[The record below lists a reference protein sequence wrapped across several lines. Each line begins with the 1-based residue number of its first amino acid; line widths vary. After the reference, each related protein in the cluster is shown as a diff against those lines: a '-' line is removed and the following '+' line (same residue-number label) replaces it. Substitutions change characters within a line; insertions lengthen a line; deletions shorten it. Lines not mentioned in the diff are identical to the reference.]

1 MFHISDT
8 SIPNPNPG
16 SGACIA
22 SYTTVGFFGAPTVWL
37 SFRFIRQTNEIF
49 PTDWDRLGLIG
60 TDWDTIGTAIGTPI
74 GTAIG
79 TPIRTNQDTDYDQSA
94 LCNFIGFRSTQTN
107 MAYALART
115 SSEEEDDMFVQNLP
129 SAPTKPLSSQQPIL
143 QAPPMS
149 LTTDEERKCRYKW
162 TSGKVCGRSSGCF
175 KRCDEHRTRDTYYKQ
190 RKRAKS
196 RAKQKLVSWDASSVV
211 SHDTRDVLERDHVKA
226 YIKAQSNMAKAKR
239 DFETNMTRF
248 NSNPEMRLQLQVFH
262 TQMVKAN
269 TQMDEGL
276 HLLTKDPKL
285 ATLMEGGM
293 PQALEEIHTLVEAEC
308 EGHKGKDETKNQ
320 SIVRRLK
327 MRFKLVKQLQKNLTE
342 SYKKL
347 ATSEATVKVMTDK
360 LTTSEATVK
369 DLTNKLDNTPDPQ
382 SGFSLRSALPSWLGG
397 GDDAP
402 PQKRARE

>member
-1 MFHISDT
+1 
-8 SIPNPNPG
+8 
-16 SGACIA
+16 
-22 SYTTVGFFGAPTVWL
+22 
-37 SFRFIRQTNEIF
+37 
-49 PTDWDRLGLIG
+49 
-60 TDWDTIGTAIGTPI
+60 
-74 GTAIG
+74 
-79 TPIRTNQDTDYDQSA
+79 
-94 LCNFIGFRSTQTN
+94 
-107 MAYALART
+107 
-115 SSEEEDDMFVQNLP
+115 
-129 SAPTKPLSSQQPIL
+129 
-143 QAPPMS
+143 
-149 LTTDEERKCRYKW
+149 
-162 TSGKVCGRSSGCF
+162 
-175 KRCDEHRTRDTYYKQ
+175 
-190 RKRAKS
+190 
-196 RAKQKLVSWDASSVV
+196 
-211 SHDTRDVLERDHVKA
+211 
-226 YIKAQSNMAKAKR
+226 MAKAKR

-360 LTTSEATVK
+360 LATSEATVK

-402 PQKRARE
+402 PQKRTRK